1 MQDGLYVALSSHL
14 ALERRLNTVADN
26 IANANTVGFRAT
38 GIKFEDVVDRI
49 DDKQVSFVSTGDTY
63 LSGENGALIETSNAL
78 DFAVQGD
85 AWFAIDTPAGMVMT
99 RDGRFQMLEN
109 GDLVTLNGYP
119 VLDPG
124 GAPVELNPAGGTPVV
139 GSDGFLRQD
148 GVQVGAIGLFEF
160 QPGLNFQRFE
170 NSGVIP
176 SSQPEPIVDRNDAG
190 VQQGFLES
198 SNVNAIQELTSL
210 IKVQRTFDDV
220 AALVRDGD
228 QALDS
233 TIRALDFK

>member
-63 LSGENGALIETSNAL
+63 LSGDNGALIETSNAL

-119 VLDPG
+119 VLDAG
-124 GAPVELNPAGGTPVV
+124 GAPVQLNPQAGPVSA
-139 GSDGFLRQD
+139 GRDGFLRQD
-148 GVQVGAIGLFEF
+148 GVQVGAIGLFDF
-160 QPGLNFQRFE
+160 TPGPNFRRFD

-176 SSQPEPIVDRNDAG
+176 ETPPEPAIDRSDVG
-190 VQQGFLES
+190 VVQGFVEQ
-198 SNVNAIQELTSL
+198 SNVNPLNELTKL
-210 IKVQRTFDDV
+210 IAIQRTFDNV
-220 AALVRDGD
+220 AALMREGESGLEDAVKAMSG
-228 QALDS
+228 
-233 TIRALDFK
+233 

>member
-14 ALERRLNTVADN
+14 ALEKRLNTVADN

-49 DDKQVSFVSTGDTY
+49 ADQPVAFVSEGDAY
-63 LSGENGALIETSNAL
+63 LSTENGSLVETGNAL
-78 DFAVQGD
+78 DFAIQGD

-119 VLDPG
+119 VLDAG
-124 GAPVELNPAGGTPVV
+124 GAPVQLNPQAGPVSA
-139 GSDGFLRQD
+139 GRDGFLRQNNT
-148 GVQVGAIGLFEF
+148 QVGAVGLFDF
-160 QPGLNFQRFE
+160 QPGANFRRFE

-176 SSQPEPIVDRNDAG
+176 ETPPEPAIDRNDVG
-190 VQQGFLES
+190 VVQGFVEQ
-198 SNVNAIQELTSL
+198 SNVNPLKELTRL
-210 IKVQRTFDDV
+210 IAIQRTFENVASLMREGESNLDDT
-220 AALVRDGD
+220 AKALSG
-228 QALDS
+228 
-233 TIRALDFK
+233 

>member
-109 GDLVTLNGYP
+109 GDLVTLHG
-119 VLDPG
+119 
-124 GAPVELNPAGGTPVV
+124 
-139 GSDGFLRQD
+139 
-148 GVQVGAIGLFEF
+148 
-160 QPGLNFQRFE
+160 
-170 NSGVIP
+170 
-176 SSQPEPIVDRNDAG
+176 
-190 VQQGFLES
+190 
-198 SNVNAIQELTSL
+198 
-210 IKVQRTFDDV
+210 
-220 AALVRDGD
+220 
-228 QALDS
+228 
-233 TIRALDFK
+233 

>member
-49 DDKQVSFVSTGDTY
+49 ADKPVSFVSTGDTY
-63 LSGENGALIETSNAL
+63 LSSENGGLVETSNTL
-78 DFAVQGD
+78 DFAIQGD

-119 VLDPG
+119 VLDAG
-124 GAPVELNPAGGTPVV
+124 GAPVQLNPQAGPVAA
-139 GSDGFLRQD
+139 GRDGFLRQD
-148 GVQVGAIGLFEF
+148 DVQVGAIGLFDF
-160 QPGLNFQRFE
+160 TPGLNFRRFE

-176 SSQPEPIVDRNDAG
+176 ETPPEPAIDRSDVG
-190 VQQGFLES
+190 VVQGFVEQ
-198 SNVNAIQELTSL
+198 SNVNPLKELTRL
-210 IKVQRTFDDV
+210 IAIQRTFDNV
-220 AALVRDGD
+220 ASLMREGESGLEDAVKAMSG
-228 QALDS
+228 
-233 TIRALDFK
+233 